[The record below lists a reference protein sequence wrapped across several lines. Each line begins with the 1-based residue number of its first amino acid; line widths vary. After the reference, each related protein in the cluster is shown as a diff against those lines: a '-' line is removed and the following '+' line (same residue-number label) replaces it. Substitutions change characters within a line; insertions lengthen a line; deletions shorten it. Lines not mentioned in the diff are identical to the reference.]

1 MTEIASCAPRHLRA
15 ARCADRVPE
24 LFPPLRLLGSY
35 ALMKSALA
43 SYDSRH
49 PIGQDGERL
58 WSRPV
63 VARAGSDDHAGE
75 AARPAPLE
83 AGVRVP
89 SPGPG
94 GECIL
99 SIHVHHRRWS
109 ARPEPIRAGV

>member
-1 MTEIASCAPRHLRA
+1 
-15 ARCADRVPE
+15 
-24 LFPPLRLLGSY
+24 
-35 ALMKSALA
+35 MKSALA